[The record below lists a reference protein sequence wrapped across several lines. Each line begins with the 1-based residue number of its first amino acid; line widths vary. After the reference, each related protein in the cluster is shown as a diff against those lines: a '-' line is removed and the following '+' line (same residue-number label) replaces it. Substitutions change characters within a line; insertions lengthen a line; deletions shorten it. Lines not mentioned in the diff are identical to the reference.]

1 MVKEIKDSNFEE
13 LVEKNKGV
21 CLVDCFAVWCVPCK
35 MLSPVLEDLSNEM
48 TEVSFFKV
56 DVDQNP
62 QLSNALEIQYMPT
75 LIIYKDG
82 QILDK
87 LIGFTPKE
95 QLKEKLQEA
104 IR

>member
-62 QLSNALEIQYMPT
+62 QVSNALEIQYMPHA
-75 LIIYKDG
+75 G
-82 QILDK
+82 VVASMSAQWVASSRA
-87 LIGFTPKE
+87 P
-95 QLKEKLQEA
+95 
-104 IR
+104 